1 MISTRFRLS
10 CILVFSYLMPF
21 TSPAQKAGENETER
35 YAEAGQRAIAA
46 GQFGEARKDFEQLA
60 KLEPAVAEVHA
71 TLAAIYFKQHEFE
84 LAVREVRTAQKLKPG
99 LPKLDSLLGVSLAEL
114 GRFSEALPGL
124 VNGFRQTVDPD
135 VRRMCGLQLL
145 RAYTGLDRD
154 SDAVET
160 ALMLNKLYPDDSEV
174 LYHTGRIYGNFAYIT
189 MLKLHD
195 KAPNSVWMLQAQ
207 GEANESQK
215 DYDAAIIAFNHVLTI
230 DPNRPGIHYKLGRIY
245 LTRFRDSQKPE
256 DRDAAIREF
265 SAELAHD
272 PESGNAGYELANLHA
287 ADGNRDDAIT
297 QFQAVLQRYPDFE
310 EALVGLGGVYL
321 EIQKPAEAIPLLE
334 RATRSR
340 PGDEVAWYR
349 LAQADRA
356 TGNKQEQAKALEA
369 FTRLH
374 SSTPGTLRKPNA
386 DDEVT
391 PQQLGSDAKTETPQ

>member
-1 MISTRFRLS
+1 
-10 CILVFSYLMPF
+10 VFSYLMPF